1 MENKN
6 FEYTGWKINGFVA
19 LLLILVAI
27 AGSIAIIVVGAEQPA
42 PIGPILVISGI
53 LILMLAT
60 ISCKGFMLLEP
71 NEARVLTFFG
81 KYRGSFYNTGFY
93 WVNFLMS

>member
-19 LLLILVAI
+19 LLAILAAI
-27 AGSIAIIVVGAEQPA
+27 VGAIFMIVAGAESPV
-42 PIGPILVISGI
+42 PVGPILVIAGI
-53 LILMLAT
+53 LILLLAI

-71 NEARVLTFFG
+71 NEARVLTFFLR
-81 KYRGSFYNTGFY
+81 KVSWFVLQH
-93 WVNFLMS
+93 WFLLG